1 MAGEQRPADGRDE
14 SADERADR
22 LWAELLQEVRIAQ
35 TGAQIMFGFLLTV
48 VFTERFTTLHGFDR
62 GLYVVVVTLG
72 AVATGTLMA
81 PVTYHRLLTGRHLKP
96 RMVRAAARVVALG
109 ITLLAL
115 NVGAALLLLL
125 KVAGL
130 GAAAWLI
137 SGGVLLWFGV
147 CWLLLPLLVRRH
159 QDDDRH

>member
-1 MAGEQRPADGRDE
+1 MAQQRDPADGRDE
-14 SADERADR
+14 SPEERADR

-62 GLYVVVVTLG
+62 ALYVAVVTLG

-81 PVTYHRLLTGRHLKP
+81 PVSYHRLLAGRHVKP
-96 RMVRAAARVVALG
+96 RMVAAAGRLVSLGVA
-109 ITLLAL
+109 LLAL

-130 GAAAWLI
+130 TWGAWAIAGAVMAWFALCW
-137 SGGVLLWFGV
+137 VLLPV
-147 CWLLLPLLVRRH
+147 TLLRRYGS
-159 QDDDRH
+159 RER